1 MVGAQPPRALVTFG
15 KGTGGHRG
23 EPPPQHHCGYQLA
36 LSRADLIFSIG
47 MWEEV
52 VPSLQ
57 DGSFDGILYDTFP
70 LSEETWH
77 THQFAF
83 ICGHAHRLLKP
94 GGVLTY
100 CNLTSWGKLMNTE
113 YSDLRTMFQETQMP
127 KIKEAGFK
135 EEDVSTEVMDIS
147 SPNDCEYYTY
157 KKMIAPTIVKR

>member
-1 MVGAQPPRALVTFG
+1 
-15 KGTGGHRG
+15 
-23 EPPPQHHCGYQLA
+23 
-36 LSRADLIFSIG
+36 

-52 VPSLQ
+52 VPSLE

-113 YSDLRTMFQETQMP
+113 YSDLRTMFQETQIP
-127 KIKEAGFK
+127 KIAEAGF
-135 EEDVSTEVMDIS
+135 EEQNVTTEVMDIS
-147 SPNDCEYYTY
+147 SPNDCEYYTH
-157 KKMIAPTIVKR
+157 KKMIAPTIIKR